1 MGKKFLLVKSYQK
14 LHKSIIMKLL
24 IISQTEHYFK
34 DGRIVG
40 WGPTVNEVNHLLKI
54 FNEIYHIGVIYKDKV
69 APQSSIHYISKK
81 IKFIGLKPSG
91 GKSFFEKIDILFN
104 APQTLLKVH
113 KILKKVDVFQFRSP
127 VGIGTYLI
135 PYLSIFN
142 KKPGW
147 FKYAGNW
154 IEKKPPLGYKIQRNF
169 LKNFQSR
176 TVTING
182 RWDDDYAH
190 LLSFENPC
198 LDTNDRLVGLNILNK
213 KSYNNPLTICFA
225 GRFGESKGEDKIIE
239 SLKNFPNQ
247 RMFKEVHFIG
257 DGNNFPNLIKS
268 SKKVNI
274 PIKFHGFVNR
284 EKVFKIFMSSDFI
297 LLPSKNSEGF
307 PKVIA
312 EASNFGCIP
321 IVSNVS
327 SIPQYIKNNYNGFLW
342 DTEKENF
349 FTFFNRFF
357 LNIDNDKLKEIARN
371 SHNLVSSFTYEY
383 YNKRIVDE
391 IIK

>member
-1 MGKKFLLVKSYQK
+1 
-14 LHKSIIMKLL
+14 
-24 IISQTEHYFK
+24 
-34 DGRIVG
+34 
-40 WGPTVNEVNHLLKI
+40 
-54 FNEIYHIGVIYKDKV
+54 
-69 APQSSIHYISKK
+69 
-81 IKFIGLKPSG
+81 
-91 GKSFFEKIDILFN
+91 
-104 APQTLLKVH
+104 
-113 KILKKVDVFQFRSP
+113 
-127 VGIGTYLI
+127 
-135 PYLSIFN
+135 
-142 KKPGW
+142 
-147 FKYAGNW
+147 
-154 IEKKPPLGYKIQRNF
+154 
-169 LKNFQSR
+169 
-176 TVTING
+176 
-182 RWDDDYAH
+182 
-190 LLSFENPC
+190 
-198 LDTNDRLVGLNILNK
+198 
-213 KSYNNPLTICFA
+213 
-225 GRFGESKGEDKIIE
+225 
-239 SLKNFPNQ
+239 
-247 RMFKEVHFIG
+247 MFKEVHFIG